1 MRLSKEKYD
10 TAILMLKKY
19 NYNKINKSR
28 EAEIVEKAL
37 LLVDNDSNHIFIE
50 EFCKKRNKW
59 DIMIE
64 LGLSDSTYKRR
75 RKEIIYA
82 VNNELSKLS

>member
-1 MRLSKEKYD
+1 MRLSKEKYNI
-10 TAILMLKKY
+10 AILMLKKY

-37 LLVDNDSNHIFIE
+37 LLVDNDSNYIFKE

-59 DIMIE
+59 DIMLE